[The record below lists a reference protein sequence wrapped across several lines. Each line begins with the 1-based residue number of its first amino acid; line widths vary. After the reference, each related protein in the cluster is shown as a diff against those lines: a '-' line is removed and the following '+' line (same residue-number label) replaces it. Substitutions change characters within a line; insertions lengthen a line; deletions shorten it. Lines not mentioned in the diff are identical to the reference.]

1 MKENVFIFFS
11 FHSYLAGYRIL
22 SLILSSVF
30 ADYSVL
36 CHHFMKFITW
46 SFFFFLIPSPVCY
59 SLCWITNPIILQEAT
74 ENENEVLENM
84 KVGKVL
90 MALQFISL

>member
-1 MKENVFIFFS
+1 MKENVFI

-36 CHHFMKFITW
+36 CHHFRNSITW
-46 SFFFFLIPSPVCY
+46 SFFFFFLIPSPRLLLLV
-59 SLCWITNPIILQEAT
+59 LDNKPHQLQEAT
-74 ENENEVLENM
+74 ENE
-84 KVGKVL
+84 KRGTGKHEGR
-90 MALQFISL
+90 ARC

>member
-1 MKENVFIFFS
+1 MCLFS

-36 CHHFMKFITW
+36 RHHFRNSITW
-46 SFFFFLIPSPVCY
+46 SFFFFFNSLSSTITPCVGEQTPSSCKKP
-59 SLCWITNPIILQEAT
+59 QRMKK
-74 ENENEVLENM
+74 NEVLENM